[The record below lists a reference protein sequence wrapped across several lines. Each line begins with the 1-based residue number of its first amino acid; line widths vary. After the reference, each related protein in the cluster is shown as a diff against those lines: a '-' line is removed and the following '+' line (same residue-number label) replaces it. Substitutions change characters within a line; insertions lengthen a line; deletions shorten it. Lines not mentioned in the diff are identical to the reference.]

1 MKLKILKD
9 WGTLKKDQIIDSN
22 GNTSQ
27 YLLSNGIASMAPN
40 DDCIGDCDDHAENEC
55 EGCKSKKKKRSAGN
69 KVVGKIVVSTDP
81 KPKKSAPVVKK
92 KVAPSKVKAKKSI
105 KKTASN
111 KK

>member
-9 WGTLKKDQIIDSN
+9 WGTLKKDQIIDTS

-40 DDCIGDCDDHAENEC
+40 DDCIGDCDDHKENEC
-55 EGCKSKKKKRSAGN
+55 EGCKSKKKKRSLGHTGR
-69 KVVGKIVVSTDP
+69 VKIIETIDP
-81 KPKKSAPVVKK
+81 KPEKPATVVKK
-92 KVAPSKVKAKKSI
+92 KVAPSKVKVKKSI
-105 KKTASN
+105 KKTASP

>member
-9 WGTLKKDQIIDSN
+9 WGTLKKDQIIDSS

-55 EGCKSKKKKRSAGN
+55 EGCKSKKKKRNAGS
-69 KVVGKIVVSTDP
+69 KVAIKQS
-81 KPKKSAPVVKK
+81 KPAPVKTK

>member
-69 KVVGKIVVSTDP
+69 KVVGKIVESTDP
-81 KPKKSAPVVKK
+81 KPKKTAPVVKK

>member
-40 DDCIGDCDDHAENEC
+40 EDGIGDWDDHAENEC
-55 EGCKSKKKKRSAGN
+55 EG
-69 KVVGKIVVSTDP
+69 
-81 KPKKSAPVVKK
+81 
-92 KVAPSKVKAKKSI
+92 
-105 KKTASN
+105 
-111 KK
+111 

>member
-9 WGTLKKDQIIDSN
+9 WGSLKKDQIIDSS

-27 YLLSNGIASMAPN
+27 YLLSNGIACMAPN

-55 EGCKSKKKKRSAGN
+55 EGCKSKKKKRSAGHTGA
-69 KVVGKIVVSTDP
+69 VIIEESVDP
-81 KPKKSAPVVKK
+81 KPTKTAPVVKK
-92 KVAPSKVKAKKSI
+92 KVAPKKVKAKKSI
-105 KKTASN
+105 KKTASP